1 MKGKVNQVNVRLVKK
16 TELTNDINEI
26 IELLNKPQFYRKKA
40 ENIIVKHNLS
50 NKKVAELNSPLNPY
64 TERLENLTDDEIKS
78 NLIMIIS
85 ILDLESR
92 KL

>member
-1 MKGKVNQVNVRLVKK
+1 MKISEKIKLMSDKY
-16 TELTNDINEI
+16 EI
-26 IELLNKPQFYRKKA
+26 IELLNKPQFDRKKA

-50 NKKVAELNSPLNPY
+50 NEKVAELNSPLNPY

-78 NLIMIIS
+78 NLLIILS

>member
-1 MKGKVNQVNVRLVKK
+1 MNIKLVKK
-16 TELTNDINEI
+16 TKLINDINEI
-26 IELLNKPQFYRKKA
+26 IELLNKPQFDRKKA

-50 NKKVAELNSPLNPY
+50 NEKVAELNSPLNPY

-78 NLIMIIS
+78 NLIMILS

>member
-1 MKGKVNQVNVRLVKK
+1 MKISEKIKLMSDK
-16 TELTNDINEI
+16 NEI
-26 IELLNKPQFYRKKA
+26 IELLNKPQFDRKKA

-64 TERLENLTDDEIKS
+64 TERLENLTDDEIKI
-78 NLIMIIS
+78 NLIMILS

>member
-1 MKGKVNQVNVRLVKK
+1 MKISEKIKLMSDK
-16 TELTNDINEI
+16 NEI
-26 IELLNKPQFYRKKA
+26 IELLNKPQFDRKKV

-50 NKKVAELNSPLNPY
+50 NKKVAEINSPLNPY
-64 TERLENLTDDEIKS
+64 TERLDNLTDDEIKS
-78 NLIMIIS
+78 NLLIILS

>member
-1 MKGKVNQVNVRLVKK
+1 MKISEKIKLMSDKY
-16 TELTNDINEI
+16 EI
-26 IELLNKPQFYRKKA
+26 IELLNKPQFDRKKA

-50 NKKVAELNSPLNPY
+50 NEKVAELNSPLNPY
-64 TERLENLTDDEIKS
+64 TERLENLTDDTIIE
-78 NLIMIIS
+78 NLKIILS

>member
-1 MKGKVNQVNVRLVKK
+1 MNVKLVKK
-16 TELTNDINEI
+16 TKLINDINEIIEI
-26 IELLNKPQFYRKKA
+26 IELLNKPQFDRKKA

-64 TERLENLTDDEIKS
+64 TERLENLTDDDIKS
-78 NLIMIIS
+78 NLLIILS

>member
-1 MKGKVNQVNVRLVKK
+1 MKISEKIKLMSDKY
-16 TELTNDINEI
+16 EI
-26 IELLNKPQFYRKKA
+26 IELLNKPQFDRKKA

-50 NKKVAELNSPLNPY
+50 NEKVAELNSPLNPY
-64 TERLENLTDDEIKS
+64 TERLENLTDDTIIE
-78 NLIMIIS
+78 NLKIISS

>member
-1 MKGKVNQVNVRLVKK
+1 MNVKLVKK
-16 TELTNDINEI
+16 TKLINDINEI
-26 IELLNKPQFYRKKA
+26 IKLLNKPQFDRKKV

-50 NKKVAELNSPLNPY
+50 NEKVAELNSPLNPY

-78 NLIMIIS
+78 NLLIILS

>member
-1 MKGKVNQVNVRLVKK
+1 MKISEKIKLMSDKY
-16 TELTNDINEI
+16 EI
-26 IELLNKPQFYRKKA
+26 IELLNKPQFDRKKA
-40 ENIIVKHNLS
+40 ENIIVKHNLC
-50 NKKVAELNSPLNPY
+50 NEKVAELNSPLNPY

-78 NLIMIIS
+78 NLLIILS

>member
-1 MKGKVNQVNVRLVKK
+1 MSDKY
-16 TELTNDINEI
+16 EI
-26 IELLNKPQFYRKKA
+26 IELLNKPQFDRKKA

-50 NKKVAELNSPLNPY
+50 NEKVAELNSPLNTY
-64 TERLENLTDDEIKS
+64 SERLENLTDDETKS
-78 NLIMIIS
+78 NLIMILS

>member
-1 MKGKVNQVNVRLVKK
+1 MKISEKIKLMSDK
-16 TELTNDINEI
+16 NEI
-26 IELLNKPQFYRKKA
+26 IELLNKPQFDRKKA

-50 NKKVAELNSPLNPY
+50 NEKVAELNSPLNPY

-78 NLIMIIS
+78 NLIMILS

>member
-1 MKGKVNQVNVRLVKK
+1 MKISEKIKLMSDK
-16 TELTNDINEI
+16 NEI
-26 IELLNKPQFYRKKA
+26 IELLNKPQFDRKKA

-64 TERLENLTDDEIKS
+64 TERLDNLTDDEIKS
-78 NLIMIIS
+78 NLLIILS

>member
-1 MKGKVNQVNVRLVKK
+1 MKISEKIKLMSDKY
-16 TELTNDINEI
+16 EI
-26 IELLNKPQFYRKKA
+26 IELLNKPQFDRKKA

-78 NLIMIIS
+78 NLIMILS
-85 ILDLESR
+85 ILDLEIR

>member
-1 MKGKVNQVNVRLVKK
+1 MKISEKIKLMSDKY
-16 TELTNDINEI
+16 EI
-26 IELLNKPQFYRKKA
+26 IELLNKPQFDRKKA

-50 NKKVAELNSPLNPY
+50 TEKVAELNSPLNPY

-78 NLIMIIS
+78 NLLIILS

>member
-1 MKGKVNQVNVRLVKK
+1 MKISEKIKLMSDK
-16 TELTNDINEI
+16 NEI
-26 IELLNKPQFYRKKA
+26 IELLNKPQFDRKKA

-64 TERLENLTDDEIKS
+64 TERLDNLTDDEVKS
-78 NLIMIIS
+78 NLLIILS

>member
-1 MKGKVNQVNVRLVKK
+1 MKISEKIKLMSDKY
-16 TELTNDINEI
+16 EI
-26 IELLNKPQFYRKKA
+26 IELLNKSQFDRKKA

-50 NKKVAELNSPLNPY
+50 NEKVAELNSPLNPY
-64 TERLENLTDDEIKS
+64 TERLENLTDDTIIE
-78 NLIMIIS
+78 NLKIILS

>member
-1 MKGKVNQVNVRLVKK
+1 MKISEKIKLMSDKY
-16 TELTNDINEI
+16 EI
-26 IELLNKPQFYRKKA
+26 IELLNKPQFDRKKA

>member
-26 IELLNKPQFYRKKA
+26 IELLNKPQFDRKKA

>member
-1 MKGKVNQVNVRLVKK
+1 MKISEKIKLMSDK
-16 TELTNDINEI
+16 NEI
-26 IELLNKPQFYRKKA
+26 IELLNKPQFDRKKA

-64 TERLENLTDDEIKS
+64 TERLENLTDDDIKS
-78 NLIMIIS
+78 NLLIILS

>member
-1 MKGKVNQVNVRLVKK
+1 MKISEK
-16 TELTNDINEI
+16 INLMSDKYEI
-26 IELLNKPQFYRKKA
+26 IELLNKPQFDRKKA

-50 NKKVAELNSPLNPY
+50 NEKVAELNSPLNPY

-78 NLIMIIS
+78 NLLIILS

-92 KL
+92 KV

>member
-1 MKGKVNQVNVRLVKK
+1 MKISKK
-16 TELTNDINEI
+16 IKLMSDKYEI
-26 IELLNKPQFYRKKA
+26 IELLNKPQFDRKKA

-50 NKKVAELNSPLNPY
+50 NEKVAELNSPLNPY

-78 NLIMIIS
+78 NLLIILS

-92 KL
+92 KV

>member
-1 MKGKVNQVNVRLVKK
+1 MKISEKIKLMSDK
-16 TELTNDINEI
+16 NEI
-26 IELLNKPQFYRKKA
+26 IELLNKPQFDRKKA

>member
-1 MKGKVNQVNVRLVKK
+1 MKISEKIKLMSDKY
-16 TELTNDINEI
+16 EI
-26 IELLNKPQFYRKKA
+26 IELLNKPQFDRKKA

-78 NLIMIIS
+78 NLLIILS

>member
-1 MKGKVNQVNVRLVKK
+1 MKISEKIKLMSDK
-16 TELTNDINEI
+16 NEI
-26 IELLNKPQFYRKKA
+26 IELLNKPQFDRKKA

-78 NLIMIIS
+78 NLLIILS

>member
-1 MKGKVNQVNVRLVKK
+1 MKISEKIKLMSDK
-16 TELTNDINEI
+16 NEI
-26 IELLNKPQFYRKKA
+26 IELLNKPQFDRKKA

-50 NKKVAELNSPLNPY
+50 NKKVAEINSPLNPY
-64 TERLENLTDDEIKS
+64 TERLDNLTDDEIKS
-78 NLIMIIS
+78 NLLIILS

>member
-1 MKGKVNQVNVRLVKK
+1 MKISEKIKLMSDKY
-16 TELTNDINEI
+16 EI
-26 IELLNKPQFYRKKA
+26 IELLNKPQFDRKKA

-50 NKKVAELNSPLNPY
+50 NEKVAELNSPLNPY

-78 NLIMIIS
+78 NLIMILS

>member
-1 MKGKVNQVNVRLVKK
+1 MKISEKIKLMSDKY
-16 TELTNDINEI
+16 EI
-26 IELLNKPQFYRKKA
+26 IELLNKPQFDRKKA

-50 NKKVAELNSPLNPY
+50 NEKVAELNSPLNPY

-78 NLIMIIS
+78 NLIMILS
-85 ILDLESR
+85 ILDSESR